1 MATRSGTPTFGIF
14 DHIEEI
20 PGTPTRQLLRDRL
33 DLVRIVDQAGFEA
46 FYLAEHLLIAI
57 DDPAIA
63 LDMAQRGMHWCGAP
77 TTSTDGTPRCWAPT
91 VPRRALGPLRKILA
105 HIDVAVAAGAGT
117 ASQLTDRIGALL
129 EEGLTDFVVLQLPVG
144 DQTYAEARRTLDAF
158 CSEVKPAPE
167 SR

>member
-1 MATRSGTPTFGIF
+1 
-14 DHIEEI
+14 
-20 PGTPTRQLLRDRL
+20 
-33 DLVRIVDQAGFEA
+33 
-46 FYLAEHLLIAI
+46 
-57 DDPAIA
+57 
-63 LDMAQRGMHWCGAP
+63 
-77 TTSTDGTPRCWAPT
+77 